1 MNNTNGSDNTQE
13 VAQSINTNEP
23 SPSIKEVTHEDKQA
37 PLMRY
42 FSIAD
47 ESTES
52 YVLGYN

>member
-1 MNNTNGSDNTQE
+1 MNNTTDNTQDIE
-13 VAQSINTNEP
+13 QPIETASSV
-23 SPSIKEVTHEDKQA
+23 KEITQEKTQA

-42 FSIAD
+42 FTALD

>member
-1 MNNTNGSDNTQE
+1 MNNTESTLE
-13 VAQSINTNEP
+13 EEQSITTFNSTSTANEITP
-23 SPSIKEVTHEDKQA
+23 EQKQA

-42 FSIAD
+42 FTAFD

>member
-1 MNNTNGSDNTQE
+1 MNNTDSTQE
-13 VAQSINTNEP
+13 AEQSINPIDSST
-23 SPSIKEVTHEDKQA
+23 SIKEVAFDEQQA

-42 FSIAD
+42 FSIND

>member
-1 MNNTNGSDNTQE
+1 MNNTDNTQE
-13 VAQSINTNEP
+13 VEQSLNTLERAT
-23 SPSIKEVTHEDKQA
+23 SIKEVAHEETQA

-42 FSIAD
+42 FTILD

>member
-1 MNNTNGSDNTQE
+1 MNNTDNTQE
-13 VAQSINTNEP
+13 VEQSLTALEIASSVNEIAQE
-23 SPSIKEVTHEDKQA
+23 KKQA

-42 FSIAD
+42 FTILD

>member
-1 MNNTNGSDNTQE
+1 MTNTESTQE
-13 VAQSINTNEP
+13 AEQSINTFEASTGVNE
-23 SPSIKEVTHEDKQA
+23 IKQEETQA

-42 FSIAD
+42 FTILD